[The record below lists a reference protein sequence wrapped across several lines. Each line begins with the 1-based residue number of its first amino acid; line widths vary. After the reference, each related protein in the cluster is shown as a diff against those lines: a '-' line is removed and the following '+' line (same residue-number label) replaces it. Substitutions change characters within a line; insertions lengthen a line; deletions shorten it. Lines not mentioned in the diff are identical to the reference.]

1 MQENNQKQESPEA
14 AEQFIIDDFEILEEI
29 GSGAFSHVHIAKHIP
44 TGCYCAA
51 KVINIDLQKKELF
64 KEIMREVS
72 VFMQIDHP
80 NICNLYRLSVINF
93 NDISERERIKLH
105 MSNENESV
113 LIFFMEYATKG
124 TLLEYVNS
132 KNGISE
138 FEAQKL
144 FIQIFEGLRH
154 LHIYHFL
161 VHRDLKLENILIDS
175 KGKMKITDFGL
186 SSTYYNN
193 KMRTFVG
200 TAGYQP
206 PEIIAGYE
214 YDEKCDVWSLGV
226 CLYALVTGCLPFSTQ
241 NRDHRMLIQEA
252 TQKSY
257 PPRLSPMLVD
267 LLKKMFEVTP
277 SKRPVLLQLQNH
289 PWLRGVQIL
298 SPNISPQPVLFYTV
312 TNISM
317 VSKFKRKPF
326 KISNDVIDKFQELI
340 FTQKQK
346 SESQSGEISADNFD
360 TEERVEK
367 LKDNLSKGITDSD
380 TTSYFCLMHYLGE
393 KPQKTVK
400 TKPGK
405 TTKVITDGNQPS
417 SPTQVTNQQ
426 HQQPPQKSGK
436 GNLKNASS
444 MPKDLSYPNI
454 KKSENPPLRASN
466 PSYQRKPLAN
476 VKSTPHF
483 KNVDSKSSPENQQ
496 QQQQQQHPHPQHIP
510 SPPQARY
517 QRAVSH
523 KASPIMASV
532 NWLFKK
538 PFTKTTPK
546 KKPV

>member
-1 MQENNQKQESPEA
+1 MQENIQNQESQEKG
-14 AEQFIIDDFEILEEI
+14 EQFIIDDFEILEEI

-51 KVINIDLQKKELF
+51 KVINLDLQKKELF
-64 KEIMREVS
+64 KEITREVS

-80 NICNLYRLSVINF
+80 NICNLYRLSVLNF
-93 NDISERERIKLH
+93 NDATEKERIKFH

-113 LIFFMEYATKG
+113 LIFFMEYATRG

-132 KNGISE
+132 RNGVSE
-138 FEAQKL
+138 FEAKKL

-175 KGKMKITDFGL
+175 KGNMKITDFGL
-186 SSTYYNN
+186 ASTYYNN

-226 CLYALVTGCLPFSTQ
+226 CLYALITGCLPFSTQ

-252 TQKSY
+252 TQKVY

-289 PWLRGVQIL
+289 PWLKGVPIL
-298 SPNISPQPVLFYTV
+298 SPNISPQPVLFYRV

-317 VSKFKRKPF
+317 ISKFKRKPF
-326 KISNDVIDKFQELI
+326 KISNEVVDKFRQLI
-340 FTQKQK
+340 LTQKNGMTD
-346 SESQSGEISADNFD
+346 ENNDI
-360 TEERVEK
+360 EERIQK
-367 LKDNLSKGITDSD
+367 LTDNLSSGFTDSD
-380 TTSYFCLMHYLGE
+380 TTSYFCLLHFLGE
-393 KPQKTVK
+393 KPQKPVK
-400 TKPGK
+400 HKPEMTK
-405 TTKVITDGNQPS
+405 KVNPDTNLPQKNQDN
-417 SPTQVTNQQ
+417 SPTQANNHFLQQ
-426 HQQPPQKSGK
+426 QPPPQKSGK

-444 MPKDLSYPNI
+444 MPKDLSYPSI
-454 KKSENPPLRASN
+454 KKSENHQLRGQG
-466 PSYQRKPLAN
+466 PTFQRKPLSN

-483 KNVDSKSSPENQQ
+483 TNIESKSSPENQQ
-496 QQQQQQHPHPQHIP
+496 SPPHPQHIP
-510 SPPQARY
+510 SPPQARC
-517 QRAVSH
+517 QRSVSH

-538 PFTKTTPK
+538 PFSKTTPK